1 MDENNEI
8 IDARAN
14 RGHQGFAIKCI
25 RGLRDVKQAELARLI
40 DVSESQMYKIEK
52 RATIDDATLEKIAK
66 ALKTEVDTIKNF
78 RTDCE
83 IRINTFND
91 NSRNFEPQSKNA
103 DTDATNIGVPIEK
116 YETMV
121 NKVIENEKII
131 AKKDLEIQELKF
143 RLGQQNG

>member
-14 RGHQGFAIKCI
+14 KGHQGFAIKCI
-25 RGLRDVKQAELARLI
+25 RGLRDVKQAELAGLI

-52 RATIDDATLEKIAK
+52 KAIIDDATLEKIAI

-91 NSRNFEPQSKNA
+91 SSSNNDFQPHSNKTETVNY
-103 DTDATNIGVPIEK
+103 GVPVDK
-116 YETMV
+116 YEAVV
-121 NKVIENEKII
+121 NKLIECKDIN
-131 AKKDLEIQELKF
+131 AKKDLEIQDLKF

>member
-1 MDENNEI
+1 MDKNDEI

-25 RGLRDVKQAELARLI
+25 RGLRDMKQVELGELI
-40 DVSESQMYKIEK
+40 GVSESQMYKIEK
-52 RATIDDATLEKIAK
+52 KAIIEGDKLEKIAK
-66 ALKTEVDTIKNF
+66 ALKVDVDTIKNF

-91 NSRNFEPQSKNA
+91 SAKNFEPQSAN
-103 DTDATNIGVPIEK
+103 TDNYGVPVDK

-121 NKVIENEKII
+121 NKVIESEKII
-131 AKKDLEIQELKF
+131 AQKDLEIQELKF
-143 RLGQQNG
+143 RLSK